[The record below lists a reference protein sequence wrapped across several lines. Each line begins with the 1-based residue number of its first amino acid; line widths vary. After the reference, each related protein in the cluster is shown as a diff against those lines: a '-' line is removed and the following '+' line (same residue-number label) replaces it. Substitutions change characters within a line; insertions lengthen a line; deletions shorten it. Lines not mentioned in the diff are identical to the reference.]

1 MYKSKNRFNEWIRK
15 MDQLIETRVIKKY
28 FGLFGLTVSFLFEPL
43 PPQTDTETGTIIL
56 LVEGIDANKSGALS
70 AGIFTE
76 EFFPETGKAA
86 YVRYVTVDNNTMEI
100 HFDEIPIGEYAAAVF
115 HDLDNN
121 GKLRTNF
128 LGLPREPIGF
138 SRDARIRMG
147 PPSYDDAVFRVNADE
162 TVTLTIILR

>member
-1 MYKSKNRFNEWIRK
+1 MI
-15 MDQLIETRVIKKY
+15 LIIK
-28 FGLFGLTVSFLFEPL
+28 FVVLFGLAFSLLFEPL
-43 PPQTDTETGTIIL
+43 LLQADTETGTVIL
-56 LVEGIDANKSGALS
+56 VVEGIDENRAGSLS
-70 AGIFTE
+70 AGIFTK
-76 EFFPETGKAA
+76 EFFPETGKAT
-86 YVRYVTVDNNTMEI
+86 YERYVSVDSSTMEI

-147 PPSYDDAVFRVNADE
+147 PPSYYDAVFQVKSDE
-162 TVTLTIILR
+162 TITLTIILR

>member
-1 MYKSKNRFNEWIRK
+1 M
-15 MDQLIETRVIKKY
+15 LLLKY
-28 FGLFGLTVSFLFEPL
+28 FLLLGTAFFIINKPL
-43 PPQTDTETGTIIL
+43 PVQPVTETGSVL
-56 LVEGIDANKSGALS
+56 LVVEGIEDRKGGSLS

-86 YVRYVTVDNNTMEI
+86 YERYESVEGAVMEI
-100 HFDEIPIGEYAAAVF
+100 YFDKIPAGEYAAAVF

-121 GKLRTNF
+121 GELRTNF

-147 PPSYDDAVFRVNADE
+147 PPSYDDASFTVKPGE
-162 TVTLTIILR
+162 TITLTIILR